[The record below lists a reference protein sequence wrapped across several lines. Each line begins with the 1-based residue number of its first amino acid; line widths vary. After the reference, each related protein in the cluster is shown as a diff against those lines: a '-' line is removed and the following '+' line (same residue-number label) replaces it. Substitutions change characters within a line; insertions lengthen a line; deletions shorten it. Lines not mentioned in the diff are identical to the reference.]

1 MRVIS
6 QDRRYSFDFD
16 RASFLRQENYISAIF
31 AGENRYIL
39 IGRYETEERAEEV
52 FEDMHKAYSDL
63 PILVQNVDISDDLQQ
78 KLKEWELNAIV
89 AKIPDECGKIEQI
102 GNSVYYMTE
111 E

>member
-52 FEDMHKAYSDL
+52 FEDMHKLLCRTLTIACGH
-63 PILVQNVDISDDLQQ
+63 PIDT
-78 KLKEWELNAIV
+78 
-89 AKIPDECGKIEQI
+89 
-102 GNSVYYMTE
+102 VYYMPKE
-111 E
+111 